1 MRTRSMPTAFGCL
14 AMFVIATIADPP
26 GIGAPSTVHR
36 TNQDEMVTR
45 GITGRIVVESE
56 HGHVR
61 GRPDQ
66 DLDSSILVRVA
77 ARDRTEGGRSVTELE
92 FIGVDA
98 GVFDLRDSLVFDD
111 GGPTDR
117 LDPLTIEIVSK
128 LASDAP
134 SDVFLAEAPPAT
146 IAGGYRTLLVA
157 IAVVWIMIPVLV
169 VIRRWLRRPPPPA
182 VASSPPTLLDRLE
195 PLVRSAAD
203 RELTVDEQGRLEL
216 LLHAYWRKRLGLEE
230 DPVLAVG
237 VIRQDPEAGRLL
249 RRVES
254 WLHAPDGR
262 DPSAAEIV
270 ELLAPYGERGGDSGG
285 ESRGEATA

>member
-1 MRTRSMPTAFGCL
+1 MSRRSVPDPIRMVAMLAATMLTITLAPAISLPVQTASEGVT
-14 AMFVIATIADPP
+14 A
-26 GIGAPSTVHR
+26 
-36 TNQDEMVTR
+36 TR

-61 GRPDQ
+61 GRPDL

-77 ARDRTEGGRSVTELE
+77 ARDRTQDGRSITDLD

-98 GVFDLRDSLVFDD
+98 GVFDLRESLVFDD

-117 LDPLTIEIVSK
+117 LDPLTIEIVSN

-134 SDVFLAEAPPAT
+134 SDVFLAEAPPAM

-157 IAVVWIMIPVLV
+157 IAVVWVLV
-169 VIRRWLRRPPPPA
+169 PVVIVIRRWLRRPPPPP
-182 VASSPPTLLDRLE
+182 VPSTPPTLLDRLE
-195 PLVRSAAD
+195 PLVRNAAD
-203 RELTVDEQGRLEL
+203 RELTVDERGRLEL
-216 LLHAYWRKRLGLEE
+216 LLHAYWRKRLGLED
-230 DPVLAVG
+230 DPVVAVRR
-237 VIRQDPEAGRLL
+237 IRIDPEAGRLL

-262 DPSAAEIV
+262 SPSAAEIG
-270 ELLAPYGERGGDSGG
+270 ELLAPYGDSIGDPM
-285 ESRGEATA
+285 GEASR